1 LSCRIYLNFILYDG
15 TDPTNTGFVPMHIS
29 RDFTANPACLS
40 WFNRTLQFLVQ
51 YKSVLKAEQQQQM
64 RKVELYSV
72 HAIIAASWA
81 THYPMSWGIMAKGLA
96 SYQDT
101 QAELEWDEQ
110 RRRSIALHNRA
121 VEKAAADELPPP
133 AELVIKPHKKRARVT
148 RQSKL
153 DQQLLD
159 FARAVGVKGDWPALV
174 HSFAVSYLSQ
184 LGHTR
189 LYEEEVL
196 EQVDKCIALY
206 TAHKRLG
213 VCDGFNEL
221 DAQIGMYEPAAAAA
235 DSDEPRRLWQFSAPV
250 AAISCVRKVMQ
261 DKFLPYDE
269 AEAKHCVVKSFKP
282 QWAKKRSRPAP
293 TKNSVAS
300 KLKAAR
306 FAQVAGVSA
315 RDVTACMDLL
325 L

>member
-1 LSCRIYLNFILYDG
+1 
-15 TDPTNTGFVPMHIS
+15 MHIN
-29 RDFTANPACLS
+29 RDFTANPSCLS

-51 YKSVLKAEQQQQM
+51 YKSELKSEQHQQM
-64 RKVELYSV
+64 RNVELYSM

-81 THYPMSWGIMAKGLA
+81 THYPMSWGIMAKALA

-101 QAELEWDEQ
+101 HSELEWDEQ
-110 RRRSIALHNRA
+110 RRKRIALHNRA
-121 VEKAAADELPPP
+121 VEKAAAEELPAP
-133 AELVIKPHKKRARVT
+133 ADLVIKPHKKSARVA

-153 DQQLLD
+153 DKQLLD
-159 FARAVGVKGDWPALV
+159 VARVVGVKGDWPALV
-174 HSFAVSYLSQ
+174 RSFAVSYLSQ

-196 EQVDKCIALY
+196 EQVDKCISMFI
-206 TAHKRLG
+206 AHKRLG
-213 VCDGFNEL
+213 VCHGFNEL
-221 DAQIGMYEPAAAAA
+221 HAQIGMYEPAA
-235 DSDEPRRLWQFSAPV
+235 DSDEPRRMWQFSAPI

-269 AEAKHCVVKSFKP
+269 DEAKHCVVKSFKP

-293 TKNSVAS
+293 TKISVAS

-325 L
+325 R